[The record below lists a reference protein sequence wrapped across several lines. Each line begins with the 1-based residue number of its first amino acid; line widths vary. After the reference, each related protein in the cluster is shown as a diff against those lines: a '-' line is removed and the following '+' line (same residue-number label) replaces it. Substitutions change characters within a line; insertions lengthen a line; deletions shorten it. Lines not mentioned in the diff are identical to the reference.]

1 MILVGLK
8 MVIHKK
14 MMVLKGC
21 NDRWDAVIGWT
32 CFVSHHLRSVLGA
45 IELTV
50 MCVALHVDIIRF
62 SFIKLGYIL

>member
-8 MVIHKK
+8 MVIIK
-14 MMVLKGC
+14 MMVLKIC

-32 CFVSHHLRSVLGA
+32 CFVSHHLRSVLDA

-50 MCVALHVDIIRF
+50 MSQPSLAPL
-62 SFIKLGYIL
+62 Y